1 MEAGKFDT
9 GIADSQG
16 TAVEAMS
23 IDSFDIDR
31 YAEYCAG
38 LEKRCAE
45 FQAAAEGCLVHRR
58 FRVPQVFAGA
68 CRDMAVSLSLQL
80 GALQKSMDFAMDV
93 PNFLEPWYGIGA
105 VPGAFGAD
113 YIWQGDAAP
122 ATPPL
127 FKSVEGALA
136 CEPKEIADTPA
147 GKHILDMIDFFL
159 EKTRGR
165 LPMSFSDVQSP
176 LDVAAALVVSSEFY
190 MAVLEDPDAVSELL
204 DRIAVLSANFYQK
217 QAAMIGPGLVFPG
230 HGFASSRHFKTGPGL
245 SDDNSIMLSP
255 GNHKDVCSA
264 SMNRLGEPFGG
275 FAFHSCGNWS
285 KRAETI
291 RSFPGI
297 RMADAAFTP
306 RTDPSPNPPGPF
318 RDAFANTG
326 LILNARMVGSG
337 EEVLQTLSELWK
349 PGMKLIVVSY
359 CAGTEEQKRLYQGA
373 LDFFG

>member
-1 MEAGKFDT
+1 MEASKFDT
-9 GIADSQG
+9 SIADSQG
-16 TAVEAMS
+16 TFVEAIP
-23 IDSFDIDR
+23 IDSFDVDR
-31 YAEYCAG
+31 YAEYCAA
-38 LEKRCAE
+38 LEKRCTA
-45 FQAAAEGCLVHRR
+45 FQSAPDGCLVHRR

-80 GALQKSMDFAMDV
+80 GALQKSMDFVMDV

-105 VPGAFGAD
+105 VPGAFGAE
-113 YIWQGDAAP
+113 YIWHGDTAP
-122 ATPPL
+122 ATVPI
-127 FKSVEGALA
+127 FKNVEAALA

-147 GKHILDMIDFFL
+147 GKHILNMIDFFL
-159 EKTRGR
+159 EHTRGR

-190 MAVLEDPDAVSELL
+190 MAVLEDPEAVSELL
-204 DRIAVLSANFYQK
+204 EIIAALSVNFYQK
-217 QAAMIGPGLVFPG
+217 QAAMIGDSLVFPG
-230 HGFASSRHFKTGPGL
+230 HGFASSRSFNTGPGL

-255 GNHKDVCSA
+255 ENHKDVCSA

-285 KRAETI
+285 KRAAVV

-306 RTDPSPNPPGPF
+306 RTDPSPNPPGPL

-326 LILNARMVGSG
+326 LILNARMVGGG
-337 EEVLQTLSELWK
+337 EEVLQTLSELVQ
-349 PGMKLIVVSY
+349 PGMKLILVSY
-359 CAGTEEQKRLYQGA
+359 CADKEEQKRLYEGVKS
-373 LDFFG
+373 LT